1 MGLILFL
8 KHGEGHTQL
17 IFSNFEVSFFE
28 VIEIEPQ
35 QYDEKLVEAKQI
47 RILTILSDFTIKSGD
62 FAKQTGGFDHPNMRS
77 FMD

>member
-47 RILTILSDFTIKSGD
+47 RILTILSDFTIRDRIRTRSKIEQDLTSG
-62 FAKQTGGFDHPNMRS
+62 HL
-77 FMD
+77 